1 MRTVTTPGERDE
13 RPASEDYPALGCAV
27 EAAARRHERIA
38 DPLARARAHARLL
51 AALGEQVAWVA
62 GDRDAALIEVLADAA
77 HPSHRAL
84 SGELGLSRRRV
95 DQLARI
101 ARAGGRPRRR

>member
-1 MRTVTTPGERDE
+1 MTAPAEPDG
-13 RPASEDYPALGCAV
+13 PASQDYPALVRAV

-38 DPLARARAHARLL
+38 DPLVRAQAYARLL

-62 GDRDAALIEVLADAA
+62 GDRDAALIEVLGEPA

-84 SGELGLSRRRV
+84 SGELGLSRQRV

-101 ARAGGRPRRR
+101 ARAGGRPRRG